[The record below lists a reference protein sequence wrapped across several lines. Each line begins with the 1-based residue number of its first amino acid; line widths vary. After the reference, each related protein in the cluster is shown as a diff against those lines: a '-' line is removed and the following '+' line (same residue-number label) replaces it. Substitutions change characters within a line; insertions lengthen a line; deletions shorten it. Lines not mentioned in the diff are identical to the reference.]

1 MSETQDKLL
10 DHDYDGIKELDN
22 DLPRWWVWLFYLT
35 IIFAVLYML
44 YFHVLGIGYLSADEY
59 RLEMNPQYVRVD
71 AGGSRLFGLAN
82 EYRTPYFDPARD
94 ARFAAGTPQII
105 IAYKEEKRESDT
117 TIYVAYTEADK
128 IGEGKAIF
136 DRHCF
141 TCHGK
146 AGEGGIGPNLTD
158 DYWIH
163 GGAFPEIV
171 KTVKYG
177 VPTKG
182 MVAWR
187 MDLKPD
193 QILQVASFV
202 RTLHGTRPPNPK
214 APQGDLYQP

>member
-1 MSETQDKLL
+1 MTDMNEKLL
-10 DHDYDGIKELDN
+10 DHDYDGIRELDN

-59 RLEMNPQYVRVD
+59 RQEIDPSYVRIE
-71 AGGSRLFGLAN
+71 AGGSRLFGLAPV
-82 EYRTPYFDPARD
+82 YRSPLTSPERD
-94 ARFAAGTPQII
+94 ARLSAGMPTVVL
-105 IAYKEEKRESDT
+105 AYKEEKRESDT
-117 TIYVAYTEADK
+117 TTYVTYTEPDRLAA
-128 IGEGKAIF
+128 GKAIF
-136 DRHCF
+136 DRLCF

-146 AGEGGIGPNLTD
+146 IGEGGIGPNLTD
-158 DYWIH
+158 DYWLH

-171 KTVKYG
+171 KTVKFG

-187 MDLKPD
+187 MDLKPE
-193 QILQVASFV
+193 QIIEVASYV
-202 RTLHGTRPPNPK
+202 KSLHGTNPPNPK

>member
-1 MSETQDKLL
+1 MSDTHDKLL
-10 DHDYDGIKELDN
+10 DHDYDGIRELDN

-59 RLEMNPQYVRVD
+59 RREMNPDYVRVD
-71 AGGSRLFGLAN
+71 AGGTRLLGLAPI
-82 EYRTPYFDPARD
+82 YRPPYVDPLRD
-94 ARFAAGTPQII
+94 ARLAAGAPQIV

-117 TIYVAYTEADK
+117 LTYVAYTEAAAIAD
-128 IGEGKAIF
+128 GKAIY
-136 DRHCF
+136 DRLCF

-158 DYWIH
+158 DYWLH

-171 KTVKYG
+171 KTIKYG

-193 QILQVASFV
+193 QIIQVASFV
-202 RTLHGTRPPNPK
+202 RTLHGTNPPNPK
-214 APQGDLYQP
+214 APQGELYQP

>member
-1 MSETQDKLL
+1 MNDMNEKLL

-35 IIFAVLYML
+35 IIFAVLYMF
-44 YFHVLGIGYLSADEY
+44 YFHILGIGYLSADEY
-59 RLEMNPQYVRVD
+59 RQEVDPSYVRIN
-71 AGGSRLFGLAN
+71 AGESRLLGLAPI
-82 EYRTPYFDPARD
+82 YRSPLSSPERD
-94 ARFAAGTPQII
+94 VQLKAGIST
-105 IAYKEEKRESDT
+105 AVAVYKEEKREHDT
-117 TIYVAYTEADK
+117 ATYVAYADPDQ
-128 IGEGKAIF
+128 IAAGGATF
-136 DRHCF
+136 QRLCF

-158 DYWIH
+158 DYWLH
-163 GGAFPEIV
+163 GGDFSEIV
-171 KTVKYG
+171 KTIKYG

-202 RTLHGTRPPNPK
+202 KSLHGSNPPNPK
-214 APQGDLYQP
+214 PPQGDLYKP